1 MLENL
6 SHEETHLP
14 CSSGDRRI
22 TKQKNKCP
30 MTKQV
35 SRGKVRLKVREGHK
49 ARQEDSGLR
58 EDKFKR
64 RVAGAE

>member
-1 MLENL
+1 MKKPIFHVLLGTEK
-6 SHEETHLP
+6 LP
-14 CSSGDRRI
+14 N
-22 TKQKNKCP
+22 KNKCP